1 MTSDVD
7 RYYPT
12 KGRVILHIDMNAFYC
27 SVHAAHEPALY
38 AGKPTA
44 VSGSVE
50 KRKGI
55 IVTCSYEARHKK
67 VKTGMSVKEA
77 LRYCPEL
84 ILITPDFDL
93 YRKYSKQF
101 IEIAKQYTPI
111 VEVVSIDECYMDITG
126 SKLLGTPLDI
136 AKALQK
142 QIRDELNIPCSI
154 GIAPNKLLA
163 KMGSD
168 MKKPNGLTV
177 LRLRDVKEKLW
188 PQPCQYLFGLG
199 PKTAEKLKRVNINT
213 IGQLAMTEE
222 SYLRRLFG
230 VYGTW
235 LHRAANGYDDQE
247 VKAEQEQSKSIGHA
261 TTLPADVTELTE
273 IQRILLSIADQVG
286 RRMRKQKLLAR
297 TIQLTI
303 RRPDMTTIQRSVTLQ
318 SPTHNMDII
327 SAEANKLLLRHW
339 NMGDPIRLLG
349 ISASNL
355 VAESEAV
362 VALDL
367 FNYEEEPKKEAL
379 IKVMD
384 ELRDKYGENTIV
396 KAGMLQSE
404 IGSRLRDKKRHG
416 TSLEKVVNKEEFES

>member
-1 MTSDVD
+1 MNQDIN
-7 RYYPT
+7 RYYPV
-12 KGRVILHIDMNAFYC
+12 KGKVILHVDMNAFYC
-27 SVHAAHEPALY
+27 SVHAAHEPAKY

-55 IVTCSYEARHKK
+55 IVTCSYEARAKQ

-84 ILITPDFDL
+84 ILISPDFSL
-93 YRKYSKQF
+93 YRQYSKRF
-101 IEIAKQYTPI
+101 IEIAKQYTPL
-111 VEVVSIDECYMDITG
+111 VEVVSIDECYLDITG

-136 AKALQK
+136 ATSIQK
-142 QIRDELNIPCSI
+142 QIKEELNIPCSI

-163 KMGSD
+163 KMASD

-177 LRLRDVKEKLW
+177 LRLRDVQEKLW
-188 PQPCQYLFGLG
+188 PKPCQYLFGLG
-199 PKTAEKLKRVNINT
+199 PKTAEKLKRQNIHT
-213 IGQLAMTEE
+213 IGQLANCEE
-222 SYLRRLFG
+222 AYLRNLFG

-235 LHRAANGYDDQE
+235 LLRAANGYDDSIVTAE
-247 VKAEQEQSKSIGHA
+247 VEQSKSIGHA
-261 TTLPADVTELTE
+261 TTLPADITAIED
-273 IQRILLSIADQVG
+273 IHRILLSIADQVG
-286 RRMRKQKLLAR
+286 RRMRRQKLLAK
-297 TIQLTI
+297 TVQLTI
-303 RRPDMTTIQRSVTLQ
+303 RRPDMSTIQRSVTLQ
-318 SPTHNMDII
+318 SPTHSMDTIVK
-327 SAEANKLLLRHW
+327 EANKLLVNNW
-339 NMGDPIRLLG
+339 NIGDPIRLLG
-349 ISASNL
+349 ISVSNL

-362 VALDL
+362 VPLDL
-367 FNYEEEPKKEAL
+367 FDYEEEPKKEAL

-416 TSLEKVVNKEEFES
+416 TSLERFYTDEGLEE